1 LYNNREE
8 REVRKMPKG
17 KEIPKRVGAVIKQ
30 GSTRLAFVDNQ
41 EQFFSTYLIHCS
53 QCGRVVYSLDS
64 TISGLAGSVKALEA
78 QMLEAATYCPMC
90 GHKLHYEVLDIIE
103 GDFIEHREPTEQVEQ
118 AKVDET
124 VEEKK
129 DESKPEG
136 N

>member
-1 LYNNREE
+1 
-8 REVRKMPKG
+8 
-17 KEIPKRVGAVIKQ
+17 
-30 GSTRLAFVDNQ
+30 
-41 EQFFSTYLIHCS
+41 
-53 QCGRVVYSLDS
+53 
-64 TISGLAGSVKALEA
+64 
-78 QMLEAATYCPMC
+78 
-90 GHKLHYEVLDIIE
+90 VLDIIE